1 MNVDFQKVLTSSSAL
16 FLLQANNVAAVLD
29 KKQRMLDK
37 QLSDWRQ
44 KCEELMSE
52 VESCQKES
60 RQHAAELFKLKT
72 AYEESMEQS
81 EALRREN
88 KALQGNTDTSVT
100 VSPLRNMFISN
111 F

>member
-1 MNVDFQKVLTSSSAL
+1 MKHHCSSSSGRPFRGLFL

-44 KCEELMSE
+44 KCEELLSE

-60 RQHAAELFKLKT
+60 RQHGAELFKIKT
-72 AYEESMEQS
+72 AYEESVEQS

-88 KALQGNTDTSVT
+88 KAFQGNADTSYC
-100 VSPLRNMFISN
+100 RNTDVHYDP
-111 F
+111 